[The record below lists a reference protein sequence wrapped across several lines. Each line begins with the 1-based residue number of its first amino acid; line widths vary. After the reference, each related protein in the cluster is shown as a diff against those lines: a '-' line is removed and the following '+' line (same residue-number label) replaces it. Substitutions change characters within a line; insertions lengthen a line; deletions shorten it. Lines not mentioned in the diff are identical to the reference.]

1 MDEQREAGRAATA
14 ASAAHQLDIASR
26 VALAAAVAACA
37 GAPPQLTAQLAQ
49 ELNAHRR
56 WVDVKKSQQ
65 QPDNG
70 PEVHVWGRQPCL
82 SICLANANASS
93 IDIARIN
100 LPTCRV

>member
-37 GAPPQLTAQLAQ
+37 GVPPQLTAQLAQ

-56 WVDVKKSQQ
+56 WLDVRKSQQ

-70 PEVHVWGRQPCL
+70 PEVDLP
-82 SICLANANASS
+82 ANANANS
-93 IDIARIN
+93 IDIAQNN

>member
-37 GAPPQLTAQLAQ
+37 GVTPQLTAQLAQ

-56 WVDVKKSQQ
+56 
-65 QPDNG
+65 
-70 PEVHVWGRQPCL
+70 
-82 SICLANANASS
+82 
-93 IDIARIN
+93 
-100 LPTCRV
+100 